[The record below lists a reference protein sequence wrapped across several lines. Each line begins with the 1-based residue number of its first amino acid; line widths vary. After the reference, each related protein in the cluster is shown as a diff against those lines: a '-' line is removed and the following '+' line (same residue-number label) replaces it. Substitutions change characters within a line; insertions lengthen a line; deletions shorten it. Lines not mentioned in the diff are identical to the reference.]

1 MFIKRAVQ
9 QIPLQVAL
17 VVFAGVL
24 ALLRLF
30 VLAGDTPS
38 PYGPLPQLYSR
49 YSPLFAAFSLLLL
62 AASALFLQVF
72 MRQTRLTENRKYY
85 PLMLL
90 PLFVLLFAEASD
102 WFALSLVLL
111 LCGFFLPALFSVYAK
126 ESYRQNAGVVVGMLC
141 GCMGMMYAPLL
152 LLLLFYYGLL
162 LAHRL
167 ANFRSLLLPLLGV
180 GLWAGYAFFCC
191 WLLNYPSDAIV
202 RMWLSQLGGVG
213 IHVPSAGWPML
224 AASAVLLLL
233 YVVST
238 YRMIRSLYTKNILI
252 RKKCIL
258 LFFLSLFFLLLH
270 ILTPEGNLLPFSGFV
285 VTLVM
290 ILCEEEA
297 FLRNRTFY
305 NICFA
310 LCWALDIYLLL

>member
-1 MFIKRAVQ
+1 MFLKRAVQ
-9 QIPLQVAL
+9 QIPLQVMF
-17 VVFAGVL
+17 VVLAGLL

-30 VLAGDTPS
+30 FLAGDTPS
-38 PYGPLPQLYSR
+38 PFDPFPQFYGRYAPLLS
-49 YSPLFAAFSLLLL
+49 AFSLLLL

-90 PLFVLLFAEASD
+90 PLVLLLFLDASD
-102 WFALSLVLL
+102 WWVLCLVLL

-141 GCMGMMYAPLL
+141 GCMGMMDAPLL

-162 LAHRL
+162 FAHRL

-180 GLWAGYAFFCC
+180 ALWAGYAFFFC
-191 WLLNYPSDAIV
+191 WLLHFPSESLV
-202 RMWLSQLGGVG
+202 RLWLSQWAGVG
-213 IHVPSAGWPML
+213 FRVSSAGWLQL
-224 AASAVLLLL
+224 AAYAVLLLM
-233 YVVST
+233 YVVAT

-258 LFFLSLFFLLLH
+258 LFFLSIFFLLLH
-270 ILTPEGNLLPFSGFV
+270 LLSPEGNLLPLGGFLV
-285 VTLVM
+285 IWVM

-297 FLRNRTFY
+297 GLRNRIFY
-305 NICFA
+305 NICLAF
-310 LCWALDIYLLL
+310 CWVLDIILLL

>member
-111 LCGFFLPALFSVYAK
+111 LCGFFLPALFSVYA
-126 ESYRQNAGVVVGMLC
+126 
-141 GCMGMMYAPLL
+141 
-152 LLLLFYYGLL
+152 
-162 LAHRL
+162 
-167 ANFRSLLLPLLGV
+167 
-180 GLWAGYAFFCC
+180 
-191 WLLNYPSDAIV
+191 
-202 RMWLSQLGGVG
+202 
-213 IHVPSAGWPML
+213 
-224 AASAVLLLL
+224 
-233 YVVST
+233 
-238 YRMIRSLYTKNILI
+238 
-252 RKKCIL
+252 
-258 LFFLSLFFLLLH
+258 
-270 ILTPEGNLLPFSGFV
+270 
-285 VTLVM
+285 
-290 ILCEEEA
+290 
-297 FLRNRTFY
+297 
-305 NICFA
+305 
-310 LCWALDIYLLL
+310 

>member
-1 MFIKRAVQ
+1 MFLKRAVQ
-9 QIPLQVAL
+9 QIPLQVMM
-17 VVFAGVL
+17 VVLAGLL

-38 PYGPLPQLYSR
+38 AFGPFPQLYSR
-49 YSPLFAAFSLLLL
+49 FAPLMSAFSLLLL

-90 PLFVLLFAEASD
+90 PLFLLLFVEASD
-102 WFALSLVLL
+102 WFALCLVLL

-141 GCMGMMYAPLL
+141 GCMGTMDAPLL
-152 LLLLFYYGLL
+152 LLLLFYYGMLF
-162 LAHRL
+162 AHRL
-167 ANFRSLLLPLLGV
+167 ANFRSLLLPLAGV
-180 GLWAGYAFFCC
+180 GLWAGYAFFGCR
-191 WLLNYPSDAIV
+191 LLRFPV
-202 RMWLSQLGGVG
+202 GRLMQMWLSQWGDIGFRA
-213 IHVPSAGWPML
+213 PSGDWPQL
-224 AASAVLLLL
+224 AASAVLTLL

-270 ILTPEGNLLPFSGFV
+270 LFSPAGNLLPLGGFMV
-285 VTLVM
+285 ILVM

-297 FLRNRTFY
+297 YLRNRLFC
-305 NICFA
+305 N
-310 LCWALDIYLLL
+310 LCLAFCWVVDIRLLL